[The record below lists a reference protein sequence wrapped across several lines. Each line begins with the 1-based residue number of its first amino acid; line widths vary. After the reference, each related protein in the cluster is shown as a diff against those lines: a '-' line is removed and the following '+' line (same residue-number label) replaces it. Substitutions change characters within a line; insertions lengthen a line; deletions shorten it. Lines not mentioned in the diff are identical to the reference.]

1 MLSQQQVRGRL
12 RSRFVSALKA
22 YDVGKSFRDM
32 LRDNDQRVSGSLE
45 GSILRSYMDFSISVS
60 FEGDVLD
67 YVTVSVDIPWGNYGV
82 ELDEEGGAG
91 AVTDTVYPEFIAQ
104 WIRRKGISTSLTVR
118 RQLKGGFSREYTYNN
133 TQSSI
138 NAMAYFITRNIEDEG
153 EVRTRYD
160 YSGQLKA
167 EIEDVL
173 YTEIEEFIEEYT
185 MEFYGDLQVEID
197 NLF

>member
-1 MLSQQQVRGRL
+1 
-12 RSRFVSALKA
+12 
-22 YDVGKSFRDM
+22 M

-160 YSGQLKA
+160 YSGQLRA

>member
-160 YSGQLKA
+160 YSGQLRA

>member
-104 WIRRKGISTSLTVR
+104 WIRKKGISTSLTVR

-138 NAMAYFITRNIEDEG
+138 NAMAYFITRNIEEEG

-173 YTEIEEFIEEYT
+173 YSEIEEFIEEYT

>member
-160 YSGQLKA
+160 YSGQLRA

-185 MEFYGDLQVEID
+185 MEFYGDLQVDID